1 MKKIIN
7 IFVVILTASLVFTSC
22 AINDDSAIVVNQTAP
37 KLVSFGQPEFL
48 VESSATTFSLPVV
61 VSPAAFGSNYL
72 IEYTVN
78 GVGASASI
86 NGGQAAQLPLDVS
99 IPGTVIDV
107 IIDRI
112 SVVGEES
119 GAVDQDNNST
129 TVKVINDRIS
139 FALSWPDAANNDLDF
154 VVSDADLFIIDNSES
169 TTAGE
174 NIELLN
180 SEPDG
185 TYRVFVRDWISVLDP
200 IPFTIEV
207 TFPDFTVE
215 TFTGNVPNVDFQF
228 NEALN
233 IVKTGS
239 TYVITQLDPTVP
251 L

>member
-1 MKKIIN
+1 MLTVGL
-7 IFVVILTASLVFTSC
+7 VVTSC
-22 AINDDSAIVVNQTAP
+22 AIDDDAAVVVNQTAP

-48 VESSATTFSLPVV
+48 VESSATAFNLPVM

-99 IPGTVIDV
+99 TPGAVLDVTIDK
-107 IIDRI
+107 I

-119 GAVDQDNNST
+119 GAVDQTNNST

-154 VVSDADLFIIDNSES
+154 VVTDVDLFVVDNSTS

-185 TYRVFVRDWISVLDP
+185 TYRVFVRDWISTADP

-207 TFPDFTVE
+207 THPDFTVE
-215 TFTGNVPNVDFQF
+215 TFTGEIPNVDLQF
-228 NEALN
+228 NEALT